1 MSKKQQPSQSVT
13 EKSDNHNNLI
23 ILEHL
28 AREFSEYLS
37 ILESF
42 LENIDRPKNL
52 YALNKFDLHRITGE
66 EVFVVAD
73 NKEGSKKKGVRLSY
87 QACTE
92 IQDID
97 RRKFLFILALNWL
110 VARFVKIN
118 DDSEIEYSQS
128 ALFRRIKSKEELLC
142 GRLTVVQL
150 QLTEDQKKLQNL
162 QKQFVKQFGV
172 GLGFES
178 VWEKNILYA
187 NTQVVSFLLTENRWK
202 KLIQSVSLP

>member
-23 ILEHL
+23 ILEFL

-66 EVFVVAD
+66 ENFVVNAQK
-73 NKEGSKKKGVRLSY
+73 NGGVRLSY
-87 QACTE
+87 SECAK

-110 VARFVKIN
+110 VARFVKLN
-118 DDSEIEYSQS
+118 DDKEIEYSQS
-128 ALFRRIKSKEELLC
+128 TLFRRIKRKEELLC
-142 GRLTVVQL
+142 GRLPVVQL
-150 QLTEDQKKLQNL
+150 QLTEDQTKLQVL
-162 QKQFVKQFGV
+162 K
-172 GLGFES
+172 
-178 VWEKNILYA
+178 KN
-187 NTQVVSFLLTENRWK
+187 S
-202 KLIQSVSLP
+202 